1 MHFLFAEACDCADCL
16 LPIRQRQWV
25 GFCTSQGNS
34 DSPQLPYPMLTGA
47 VKASSDG
54 TEGTLVAFSG
64 NDVEAVVEP
73 FFPFSVLFFSSLL
86 FWFCSKGT
94 APAPSSSQ
102 RWCSG
107 DIEST
112 ESWILCLQAKL
123 SSLF

>member
-1 MHFLFAEACDCADCL
+1 M
-16 LPIRQRQWV
+16 
-25 GFCTSQGNS
+25 
-34 DSPQLPYPMLTGA
+34 
-47 VKASSDG
+47 G

-64 NDVEAVVEP
+64 NDVEVVVEP

-94 APAPSSSQ
+94 ALAPSSQ

-107 DIEST
+107 DSEST

-123 SSLF
+123 SSLFFSTQSKSGSWCSLTFHSL